1 MYKRL
6 IIYSTTDGQTKL
18 ICERIKSL
26 SQFNNQTKLIGIDKA
41 KNEDLKSYEVI
52 IMGASIRYGKH
63 NTSVIDFVK
72 ENREILKMKKS
83 VFFSV
88 NVVARKEDKNSPET
102 NPYVVKFLKL
112 TKWNPEKKAVFAG
125 KIDYP
130 KYSFLDKHIIR
141 LIMFIT
147 KGPTDL
153 SKSYEFTDWS
163 KVDDFTKEIDQ
174 IST

>member
-18 ICERIKSL
+18 ICERIKNL
-26 SQFNNQTKLIGIDKA
+26 SKFNNETKLLEIDKA
-41 KNEDLKSYEVI
+41 TKEDIQPYEVI
-52 IMGASIRYGKH
+52 IIGASIRYGKH
-63 NTSVIDFVK
+63 NSSVLNFVNK
-72 ENREILKMKKS
+72 NIENLNKKKS

-88 NVVARKEDKNSPET
+88 NVVARKAEKNLPET
-102 NPYVVKFLKL
+102 NPYMIKFLKL
-112 TKWNPEKKAVFAG
+112 AKWNPYKKAVFAG

-130 KYSFLDKHIIR
+130 KYSFLDKQIIR

-147 KGPTDL
+147 KGPTDT

-163 KVDDFTKEIDQ
+163 KVDDFTREIDK
-174 IST
+174 ISA

>member
-18 ICERIKSL
+18 ICERIKNL
-26 SQFNNQTKLIGIDKA
+26 SKFNNETKLLEIDKA
-41 KNEDLKSYEVI
+41 TKEDIQPYEVI
-52 IMGASIRYGKH
+52 IIGASIRYGKH
-63 NTSVIDFVK
+63 NSSVLNFVNK
-72 ENREILKMKKS
+72 NIENLNKKKS

-88 NVVARKEDKNSPET
+88 NVVARKEEKNLPET
-102 NPYVVKFLKL
+102 NPYIIKFLKL
-112 TKWNPEKKAVFAG
+112 TKWNPYKKAVFAG

-130 KYSFLDKHIIR
+130 KYSFLDKQIIR

-147 KGPTDL
+147 KGPTDT

-163 KVDDFTKEIDQ
+163 KVDDFTREIDQ
-174 IST
+174 ISA

>member
-18 ICERIKSL
+18 ICERIKNL
-26 SQFNNQTKLIGIDKA
+26 SKFNNETKLLEIDKA
-41 KNEDLKSYEVI
+41 TKEDIQPYEVI
-52 IMGASIRYGKH
+52 IIGASIRYGKH
-63 NTSVIDFVK
+63 NPSVLNFVNK
-72 ENREILKMKKS
+72 NIENLNKKKS

-88 NVVARKEDKNSPET
+88 NVVARKTEKNLPET
-102 NPYVVKFLKL
+102 NPYIIKFLKL
-112 TKWNPEKKAVFAG
+112 AKWNPYKKAVFAG

-130 KYSFLDKHIIR
+130 KYSFLDRQIIR

-147 KGPTDL
+147 KGPTDT

-163 KVDDFTKEIDQ
+163 KVDDFTREIDQ
-174 IST
+174 ISA